1 MIPRALTIK
10 ISELIEKF
18 PIIAITGPRQSGK
31 TTLSKILKPNYKYV
45 NLENLSDRE
54 FAKTDPIGF
63 LETYK
68 NGVIIDEIQNVPSL
82 FSYLQVVT
90 DERNNNGEY
99 IITGS
104 QNFLMMEQIAQSLA
118 GRVAIFSLLPLSYS
132 ELKNSIYTPKTWE
145 SYAISGCYP
154 RKIIQDISAT
164 DYYGNYIKTYIERD
178 VRLLKNITNLD
189 LFQKFIQ
196 LIAGRAGQLFNQSSL
211 GNELGLD
218 NKTINSWFSLL
229 ETSFIAF
236 RLQPYH
242 SNFNKRIIKTP
253 KIYFY
258 DTGLLSY
265 LLGIR
270 NENDLESHFAKG
282 AIFENLVISELQKN
296 AINSSANAK
305 FFFWRDHSQNE
316 VDVII
321 ESGMQLDA
329 IEIKSGKTINQNFF
343 KGLDFFKSL
352 NEKTNLHLI
361 YGGVENQERSK
372 YKVSTIYNL
381 PDIKEFNS

>member
-1 MIPRALTIK
+1 MIPRELSTK

-18 PIIAITGPRQSGK
+18 PIVAITGPRQSGK
-31 TTLSKILKPNYKYV
+31 TTLSKMLKPDYKYV

-54 FAKTDPIGF
+54 FAKTDPKGF

-68 NGVIIDEIQNVPSL
+68 NGAIIDEIQNAPSL

-118 GRVAIFSLLPLSYS
+118 GRVAIFSLLPLSYN
-132 ELKNSIYTPKTWE
+132 ELKNSLYLPKTWE
-145 SYAISGCYP
+145 SYALSGSYP
-154 RKIIQDISAT
+154 RKIIQDISAS
-164 DYYGNYIKTYIERD
+164 DYYENYIKTYIERD

-196 LIAGRAGQLFNQSSL
+196 LIAGRVGQLFNQSSL
-211 GNELGLD
+211 GNELSLD

-229 ETSFIAF
+229 EISFIAF

-242 SNFNKRIIKTP
+242 SNFNKRIVKTP

-270 NENDLESHFAKG
+270 NEKDLETHFAKG
-282 AIFENLVISELQKN
+282 SVFENLAISELQKN
-296 AINSSANAK
+296 AINSSTKSK

-321 ESGMQLDA
+321 ESGMQLHA
-329 IEIKSGKTINQNFF
+329 IEIKSGKTIHQDFF
-343 KGLDFFKSL
+343 KGLDFFKTL
-352 NEKTNLHLI
+352 KERTNLYLI
-361 YGGVENQERSK
+361 YGGTESQERSN
-372 YKVSTIYNL
+372 YKVNTIYNL
-381 PDIKEFNS
+381 PDIKELDS